1 MYTNI
6 CLVYKETVTHTEK
19 VLNKNGADNI
29 ENEEKRSE
37 L

>member
-1 MYTNI
+1 M
-6 CLVYKETVTHTEK
+6 YKETVTHTER
-19 VLNKNGADNI
+19 VLNKNGALNT